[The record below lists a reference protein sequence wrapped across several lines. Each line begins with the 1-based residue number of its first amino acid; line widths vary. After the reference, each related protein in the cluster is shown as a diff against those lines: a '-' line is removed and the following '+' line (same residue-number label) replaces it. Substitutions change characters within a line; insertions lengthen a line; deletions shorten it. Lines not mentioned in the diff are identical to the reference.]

1 MDQKEERKWLL
12 PKHISG
18 IKGWRP
24 NGLERYVPHECHWL
38 QFVLRQRPK
47 TLKST
52 FEMVLEIKCSMVNH
66 FKWIQHV
73 FLVLDGRKCWMKNLF
88 WSSNTIQHDFF
99 LLLGIVWWIRR
110 VETDPTFRPTLQISY
125 VGWNFGPA

>member
-88 WSSNTIQHDFF
+88 WNKFHQHHPTWFLSSFRNCLMKSARWNRCNISSNTAN
-99 LLLGIVWWIRR
+99 LAWN
-110 VETDPTFRPTLQISY
+110 
-125 VGWNFGPA
+125 VGPV